1 MSNIQDTLA
10 NNSDY
15 TELRDR
21 VIGDIQ
27 VTRQRV
33 MSKANG
39 EIVLLYW
46 RTGNELNKRRDYGTR
61 YIDTLARDVRIAF
74 PDIKGFSSRNLRYM
88 AKLAREMSYEYCS
101 SCCNIPW
108 GSIMLAMDRTEPGEK
123 REWYLSK
130 CLENG
135 WSRSVL
141 MHQIELGLYERQALP
156 NKVNNFGATLPSPQS
171 DMAREQ
177 QKDPYVFDFITA
189 RQDATEHD
197 IEQEMVKNVTR
208 LLLELGTGFAF
219 LGSQYHLEV
228 DGEDFYIDLLFYN
241 TRLRCYVVVELKND
255 KFKPE
260 HVGKL
265 NFYLTAVDELLRGEY
280 DNPSVGLLLCRQKND
295 VVAEWSLRDMEKPMG
310 VSEYHLCD
318 VLPSA
323 KDIQSRIIGAAEGE
337 GNE

>member
-1 MSNIQDTLA
+1 MSNMMSNDDRYLA
-10 NNSDY
+10 LFKQIADDIAATRLRVTAEANS
-15 TELRDR
+15 EVVR
-21 VIGDIQ
+21 
-27 VTRQRV
+27 
-33 MSKANG
+33 M
-39 EIVLLYW
+39 YW
-46 RTGNELNKRRDYGTR
+46 RTGLEINARATWGNKF
-61 YIDTLARDVRIAF
+61 IDTLSHDIRTAF
-74 PDIKGFSSRNLRYM
+74 PSIKGFSARNLKYM
-88 AKLAREMSYEYCS
+88 AKFARETSEELCN
-101 SCCNIPW
+101 SCCTIPW
-108 GSIMLAMDRTEPGEK
+108 GTITHLMDKVEPGER
-123 REWYLSK
+123 REWYLCK
-130 CLENG
+130 CLEYG

-141 MHQIELGLYERQALP
+141 MHQIELGLYERQALSD
-156 NKVNNFGATLPSPQS
+156 KMNNFGATLPSPQS

-197 IEQEMVKNVTR
+197 VEQEMVKNVTK

-219 LGSQYHLEV
+219 LGNQYHLEV
-228 DGEDFYIDLLFYN
+228 GDEDFYIDLLFYN

-310 VSEYHLCD
+310 VSERHLSD
-318 VLPSA
+318 VLPSVE
-323 KDIQSRIIGAAEGE
+323 DIQSRVLGATEGV